1 VKLVLPILL
10 TLVLTACG
18 GGGGGGSASS
28 NAASTSTSTVTT
40 LNRVTALL
48 GSEIK
53 TMAVGDLTGDGLDD
67 VVIGGWGAS
76 GSSTYIYVL
85 VQNADGTLTDSTSTI
100 LPTNRYGGSQHVFI
114 ADFDGDGKKDI
125 FFPGFSDGC
134 NGNTTTCAVNSVVFW
149 NSPGQFI
156 KQTLP
161 ELTSAH
167 GACFDDLDQDGDLDL
182 IVAGGYNGSVGGVYI
197 NNGTRSFTLNRTI
210 LSNNYFSTCSV
221 VHQNNGD
228 IAILLGNNG
237 QVAGS
242 RSNISVFDNQLVLK
256 SNIGVAS
263 SNTATD
269 LINSMVIDNKFI
281 LVFNPMTAGDAGAKE
296 IWNTQTYSYINTI
309 DSSYNNQYYTYTV
322 SVNGTPTVYFSGPN
336 GDARLYQYSASA
348 FIAYQ
353 QSRLT
358 AMAAQAGGRPGV
370 KDWSVDVG
378 IIYQNSST
386 GKIYM
391 LQSINSILYTQ
402 EL

>member
-1 VKLVLPILL
+1 VKQLVPILL

-18 GGGGGGSASS
+18 GGGGSGSAAS
-28 NAASTSTSTVTT
+28 NASATSTAIT

-85 VQNADGTLTDSTSTI
+85 IQNSDGTLTDKTSTL

-134 NGNTTTCAVNSVVFW
+134 NGNTTTCAVNSIVFW
-149 NSPGQFI
+149 NSPGQFV

-167 GACFDDLDQDGDLDL
+167 GACVDDLDQDGDLDL
-182 IVAGGYNGSVGGVYI
+182 IVAGGYNGSVGGVYV
-197 NNGTRSFTLNRTI
+197 NNGSRSFTLNSSV

-221 VHQNNGD
+221 AHQTNGD
-228 IAILLGNNG
+228 IAVLLGNNR

-242 RSNISVFDNQLVLK
+242 LSNISVFDNQLVLK
-256 SNIGVAS
+256 NNIGVAS
-263 SNTATD
+263 SNAATD
-269 LINSMVIDNKFI
+269 LINSTVIDNKFI
-281 LVFNPMTAGDAGAKE
+281 LVFNPITAGGAGAKE
-296 IWNTQTYSYINTI
+296 IWNAQTYSYVNTI
-309 DSSYNNQYYTYTV
+309 DSSYNNQYYTYTT
-322 SVNGTPTVYFSGPN
+322 SVNGTSTVYFSGPN
-336 GDARLYQYSASA
+336 GDARLYQYSGGA

-353 QSRLT
+353 QSRFT
-358 AMAAQAGGRPGV
+358 AMATQAGGRPGV

-378 IIYQNSST
+378 IVYQNSST
-386 GKIYM
+386 SKVYM
-391 LQSINSILYTQ
+391 LQSINSVLYTQ

>member
-1 VKLVLPILL
+1 MNKLIAPILL

-18 GGGGGGSASS
+18 GGGGGGSAAS
-28 NAASTSTSTVTT
+28 NASTSSSGYT

-67 VVIGGWGAS
+67 VVIGGWGSS

-85 VQNADGTLTDSTSTI
+85 VQNADGTLTDKTSTL

-114 ADFDGDGKKDI
+114 ADLDGDGKKDI

-149 NSPGQFI
+149 NSTGQFVQ
-156 KQTLP
+156 QTLP

-167 GACFDDLDQDGDLDL
+167 GACMDDIDQDGDLDL
-182 IVAGGYNGSVGGVYI
+182 IVAGGYNGSVGGIYV
-197 NNGTRSFTLNRTI
+197 NNGSRSFTLNSTV
-210 LSNNYFSTCSV
+210 LGNNYFSTCAV
-221 VHQNNGD
+221 AHQTNGD

-237 QVAGS
+237 QVAGYP
-242 RSNISVFDNQLVLK
+242 SNISVFDNHLTLK
-256 SNIGVAS
+256 SNVGVAG

-269 LINSMVIDNKFI
+269 LINSIVIGDKFI
-281 LVFNPMTAGDAGAKE
+281 LVFNPGAPSAAGAKE
-296 IWNTQTYSYINTI
+296 IWSTQTYSYINTI
-309 DSSYNNQYYTYTV
+309 DSSYNNQYYTYSTTI
-322 SVNGTPTVYFSGPN
+322 NGTPTIYFSGPN
-336 GDARLYQYSASA
+336 DDARLYQYSNGS

-353 QSRLT
+353 QSRFT
-358 AMAAQAGGRPGV
+358 AMATQAGARPGV

-378 IIYQNSST
+378 IIYRNAST
-386 GKIYM
+386 GKTYM
-391 LQSINSILYTQ
+391 LQSLNSVLYTQ